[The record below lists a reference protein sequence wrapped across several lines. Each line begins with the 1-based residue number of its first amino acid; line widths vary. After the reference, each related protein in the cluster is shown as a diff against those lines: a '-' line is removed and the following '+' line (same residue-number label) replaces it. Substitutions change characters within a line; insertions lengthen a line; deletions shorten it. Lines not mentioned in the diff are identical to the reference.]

1 MLTAQ
6 LRSFLFLALVCALGT
21 VQAVQ
26 VTEEYSWGG
35 EVSQNEACRRAEER
49 AKSRA
54 IAKVLGEVMS
64 TEEQMLCRSTSEK
77 PTTPANSIR

>member
-1 MLTAQ
+1 MLPHHLQ
-6 LRSFLFLALVCALGT
+6 SFLPLALICALGT
-21 VQAVQ
+21 AHAVQ

-35 EVSQNEACRRAEER
+35 DVSQNEACRRAEER

-64 TEEQMLCRSTSEK
+64 TE
-77 PTTPANSIR
+77 